1 MRQHFVKTLVLAIL
15 SLLAVGSL
23 FPQTPLDIR
32 TELIRLKAEDG
43 KRSKGAYYR
52 LNGTQPKTAVLIMHP
67 RGDNTTHFILQ
78 PLARNGLGAMGMM
91 SRTAGHSG
99 IHEELILDV
108 AAGVRFLKK
117 QGVENI
123 ILAGHSGGGSLMAF
137 FQAQA
142 ETLPPNRIKHT
153 PAGDPP
159 NLNEFD
165 LPKVQ
170 GLITLNAAEGEGIH
184 IAHHLDPSLTDE
196 NDPFSYDPTL
206 DPYNP
211 DNGWR
216 VPPQIS
222 EYTPSFV
229 KRFRAAQQER
239 AERLV
244 EIAHSMVRRQN
255 SYRDLMKSAEFEKM
269 DLKDRLMIERKAQFQ
284 EPMLIWRTRSDVR
297 YFGLAEDPSDRILGH
312 YAAGFGRRSDLQNWA
327 HERRLRSVTPRAFL
341 STESIVSNARM
352 WDNLK
357 IISIPLLIVNSTADP
372 GVHVSEGEEA
382 FRVAASQDKKIVW
395 IEGGDHGYL
404 PEGPKAGEGNQREE
418 VIEAITD
425 WAQKRWPW

>member
-1 MRQHFVKTLVLAIL
+1 MRQNFIRAFVLATVSFLTVFALFSQAL
-15 SLLAVGSL
+15 SE
-23 FPQTPLDIR
+23 IR
-32 TELIRLKAEDG
+32 TELIQLKAEDG
-43 KRSKGAYYR
+43 GRSKGAYYR
-52 LNGTQPKTAVLIMHP
+52 PEGKHPKTAVLIMHP

-78 PLARNGLGAMGMM
+78 PLARNGVGAMGMM
-91 SRTAGHSG
+91 SRSAGHSG

-108 AAGVRFLKK
+108 AAGVRFLKS
-117 QGVENI
+117 QGVENV

-137 FQAQA
+137 LQAQA
-142 ETLPPNRIKHT
+142 ETAPPDRIEHT

-165 LPKVQ
+165 LPKAQ
-170 GLITLNAAEGEGIH
+170 GLITLNAAEGEGLH

-216 VPPQIS
+216 MPPQIS
-222 EYTPSFV
+222 EYSTSFV
-229 KRFRAAQQER
+229 TRFRAAQQAR

-244 EIAHSMVRRQN
+244 EIARSMIRRQN
-255 SYRDLMKSAEFEKM
+255 FYRNLMNSPEFEKM
-269 DLKDRLMIERKAQFQ
+269 DLQDRLMVERRAQFE

-297 YFGLAEDPSDRILGH
+297 YFGLAQDPSDRTLGH

-327 HERRLRSVTPRAFL
+327 HERRLRSVSPRAFL

-357 IISIPLLIVNSTADP
+357 IISVPLLIVNSTADP
-372 GVHVSEGEEA
+372 GVHASEGREA
-382 FRVAASQDKKIVW
+382 FRVAASKDKEIVW
-395 IEGGDHGYL
+395 IEGGNHGFL
-404 PEGPKAGEGNQREE
+404 PEGPKAGEGNQREQ
-418 VIEAITD
+418 VVEAITN
-425 WAQKRWPW
+425 WIQKRWPW

>member
-1 MRQHFVKTLVLAIL
+1 MRQNFIRDFVLATVSFLTVFALFSQAL
-15 SLLAVGSL
+15 SE
-23 FPQTPLDIR
+23 IR
-32 TELIRLKAEDG
+32 TELIQLKAEDG
-43 KRSKGAYYR
+43 GRSKGAYYR
-52 LNGTQPKTAVLIMHP
+52 PEGKHPKTAVLIMHP
-67 RGDNTTHFILQ
+67 RGDNTIHFILQ

-91 SRTAGHSG
+91 SRSAGHSG

-108 AAGVRFLKK
+108 AAGVRFLKS
-117 QGVENI
+117 QGVENV

-142 ETLPPNRIKHT
+142 ETAPPNRIEHT

-165 LPKVQ
+165 LPKAQ
-170 GLITLNAAEGEGIH
+170 GLITLNAGEGEGLH
-184 IAHHLDPSLTDE
+184 IAHHLDPSVTDE
-196 NDPFSYDPTL
+196 NDPFSYDPAL

-222 EYTPSFV
+222 EYSASFV
-229 KRFRAAQQER
+229 DRFRAAQQAR

-244 EIAHSMVRRQN
+244 EIARSKIRRQN
-255 SYRDLMKSAEFEKM
+255 FYRDLMKSPEFEKM
-269 DLKDRLMIERKAQFQ
+269 DLKDRLMVERRAQFE
-284 EPMLIWRTRSDVR
+284 EPMLIWRTRADVR
-297 YFGLAEDPSDRILGH
+297 YFGLALDASDRTLGH
-312 YAAGFGRRSDLQNWA
+312 YAAGFGRRSDLQNWS

-357 IISIPLLIVNSTADP
+357 IVSLPLLIVNSTADP
-372 GVHVSEGEEA
+372 GVHISEGHEA
-382 FRVAASQDKKIVW
+382 FRVAASKDKEIVL
-395 IEGGDHGYL
+395 IEGGNHSFL
-404 PEGPKAGEGNQREE
+404 PEGPKAGEGNQREQ
-418 VIEAITD
+418 VVEAITS
-425 WAQKRWPW
+425 WLQKRWSW

>member
-1 MRQHFVKTLVLAIL
+1 MRQHFAKTLVLAIV
-15 SLLAVGSL
+15 SLLATSSL
-23 FPQTPLDIR
+23 FSQTLLDVR

-43 KRSKGAYYR
+43 GRSKGAYYR
-52 LNGTQPKTAVLIMHP
+52 PEGAQPKTAVLIMHP

-91 SRTAGHSG
+91 PRSAGHSG

-108 AAGVRFLKK
+108 AAGVRFLKN

-142 ETLPPNRIKHT
+142 ETSSPNRIEHT

-159 NLNEFD
+159 DLNKFD
-165 LPKVQ
+165 LPKAQ
-170 GLITLNAAEGEGIH
+170 GLITLNAAEGEGLH

-196 NDPFSYDPTL
+196 NDPFSYNPTL

-222 EYTPSFV
+222 EYSPSFV
-229 KRFRAAQQER
+229 ERFRAAQQVR

-244 EIAHSMVRRQN
+244 EIARSKIRRQN
-255 SYRDLMKSAEFEKM
+255 FYRNLMKSPEFEKM
-269 DLKDRLMIERKAQFQ
+269 DLQDRLMVERRAQFE

-297 YFGLAEDPSDRILGH
+297 YFGLAQDPSDRTLGH
-312 YAAGFGRRSDLQNWA
+312 YAAGFGRRSDLQNWS

-341 STESIVSNARM
+341 STESIVSNASM

-357 IISIPLLIVNSTADP
+357 IISVPLLIVNSTADP
-372 GVHVSEGEEA
+372 GIHISEGKETL
-382 FRVAASQDKKIVW
+382 RVAASKDKKLVW
-395 IEGGDHGYL
+395 IEGGNHGYL
-404 PEGPKAGEGNQREE
+404 PEGPKAGEGNQREQVVE
-418 VIEAITD
+418 VISN
-425 WAQKRWPW
+425 WVQKRWPW